1 MNMVWFRLCLWCLV
15 GALGDTYG
23 LKAVSVMEG
32 ESVTLHTDREM
43 RNNDLILWRF
53 GPENTL
59 IAEITVVDGSMTVN
73 DDYDGRFGG
82 RMKMDRQ
89 TGCLTISDTRI
100 EHAGRYEV
108 QTKPM
113 KKFFILTVYGAADDR
128 DEMKSVSVMEGNSV
142 TLHTD
147 TEMKNNDPIQW
158 MFGNY
163 LIAEIKDTANSII
176 IYDNVL
182 EGRFRDRL
190 QVDEETGSLTF
201 TNARLEH
208 TGFYQLQ
215 SNRAKKVFTL
225 SVYAPL
231 PVPVI
236 FSYCPPSSSS
246 AAASK
251 CVLLCSAENMGQ
263 VTLSWYKENQLL
275 SSISV
280 SDLSI
285 SLSLP
290 LEVEYQDQNPYRC
303 VLNNSF
309 SEQTQHLDVNE
320 HCHTCSD
327 SGHGCDT
334 VQAVIRLVVTALMG
348 AASAAAVVVLY
359 YDIRSRQ
366 AEQNQAHSSISSI

>member
-1 MNMVWFRLCLWCLV
+1 IRSSYSVSVCSS

-225 SVYAPL
+225 SVY
-231 PVPVI
+231 
-236 FSYCPPSSSS
+236 
-246 AAASK
+246 
-251 CVLLCSAENMGQ
+251 
-263 VTLSWYKENQLL
+263 
-275 SSISV
+275 
-280 SDLSI
+280 
-285 SLSLP
+285 
-290 LEVEYQDQNPYRC
+290 
-303 VLNNSF
+303 
-309 SEQTQHLDVNE
+309 
-320 HCHTCSD
+320 D